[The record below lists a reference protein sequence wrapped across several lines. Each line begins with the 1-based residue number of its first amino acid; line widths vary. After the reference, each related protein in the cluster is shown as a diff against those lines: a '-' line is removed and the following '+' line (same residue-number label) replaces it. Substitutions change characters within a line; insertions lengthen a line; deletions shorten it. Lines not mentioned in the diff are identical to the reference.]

1 MVSVHA
7 IYDGKTLKLL
17 DNVRVNTPKKVTITF
32 LDDDL
37 EGFTMNH
44 IAQAGGAFDFL
55 EAEEEDV
62 YTDKDMRVKYH

>member
-17 DNVRVNTPKKVTITF
+17 DNIAVNTPKKVIVTF
-32 LDDDL
+32 LENDL
-37 EGFTMNH
+37 EGFNMNH

-62 YTDKDMRVKYH
+62 YTDEDLKVKYH

>member
-17 DNVRVNTPKKVTITF
+17 DNVAVDTPKKVIITF

-37 EGFTMNH
+37 EGFAMNY

-55 EAEEEDV
+55 EAEEKDV
-62 YTDKDMRVKYH
+62 YTDEDLKVKYR

>member
-17 DNVRVNTPKKVTITF
+17 DNVRVNTPKKVIVTF
-32 LDDDL
+32 LEDDL

-44 IAQAGGAFDFL
+44 IAQAGSTFDFL

-62 YTDKDMRVKYH
+62 YTDEDLKVKYR